1 MSILIVDDNDTNLSL
16 LATLAR
22 KASAIEPVCMNDP
35 IDALYWCVS
44 HVPDLVLLDYRMP
57 SLSGNEFLGI
67 FRKMP
72 DMADIPIIMVTTEN
86 DRAVRK
92 QAFSL
97 GVTEFLTKPVDTIE
111 FSLRVRNL
119 LALRTAQTLLAD
131 RAKLLEREVAQ
142 AIANVTAR
150 ELELVT
156 RLARAAELRDP
167 ETGGHIMRM
176 ARYSALIARELGLDA
191 PWQELLLHA
200 APMHDVG
207 KLATPDHI
215 LLKPG
220 RLDPEE
226 MAIMRQHAAIGGQIL
241 AGSDSPLIRLAEEIA
256 CGHHEKY
263 DGSGYP
269 RGLAGEQIPLSA
281 RIVAVADVF
290 DALSSERPYK
300 PAWPLEQARQ
310 FLQQNRGSHFC
321 PLCIDAFLGAWD
333 EVLAIRDSLP
343 DPAPHPHVH
352 PL

>member
-16 LATLAR
+16 LSTLAR
-22 KASAIEPVCMNDP
+22 KASAIESVCMSDP
-35 IDALYWCVS
+35 IDALTWCES
-44 HVPDLVLLDYRMP
+44 NVPDLVLLDYRMP

-67 FRKMP
+67 FRKMEG
-72 DMADIPIIMVTTEN
+72 MADIPIIMVTTEN

-119 LALRTAQTLLAD
+119 LALRTAQTMLAD
-131 RAKLLEREVAQ
+131 RAKLLEHEVAE
-142 AIANVTAR
+142 AIASVTAR
-150 ELELVT
+150 EMELVT
-156 RLARAAELRDP
+156 RLARAAEFRDP
-167 ETGGHIMRM
+167 ETGAHIMRM

-191 PWQELLLHA
+191 QWQDLLLKA

-220 RLDPEE
+220 RLDPDE
-226 MAIMRQHAAIGGQIL
+226 MAIMRQHAKIGGYIL

-269 RGLAGEQIPLSA
+269 DGLAGERIPLPA

-300 PAWPLEQARQ
+300 PAWPLAQARQ
-310 FLQQNRGSHFC
+310 YLEQNRGSHFC
-321 PLCIDAFLGAWD
+321 PLCLDAFLGAWD
-333 EVLAIRDSLP
+333 EVLAIRSSLP
-343 DPAPHPHVH
+343 DPVHHDAH

>member
-35 IDALYWCVS
+35 IDALSWCES

-57 SLSGNEFLGI
+57 SLSGNEFLSI

-72 DMADIPIIMVTTEN
+72 GTADIPIIMVTTEN

-119 LALRTAQTLLAD
+119 LALRMAQNLLTD
-131 RAKLLEREVAQ
+131 RAKLLEHEVAQ

-150 ELELVT
+150 EMELVT
-156 RLARAAELRDP
+156 RLARAAEFRDP
-167 ETGGHIMRM
+167 ETGAHIMRM
-176 ARYSALIARELGLDA
+176 ARYSALIARNLGTDGQ
-191 PWQELLLHA
+191 WQDLLLKA

-220 RLDPEE
+220 RLDPDEL
-226 MAIMRQHAAIGGQIL
+226 AIMRQHAEIGANIL

-256 CGHHEKY
+256 GSHHEKY

-269 RGLAGEQIPLSA
+269 RGLAGEHIPLSA

-300 PAWPLEQARQ
+300 PAWPLAQARLHL
-310 FLQQNRGSHFC
+310 LQNKGSHFC
-321 PLCIDAFLGAWD
+321 PRCIDAFVAAWD
-333 EVLAIRDSLP
+333 EVLDIHSSLP
-343 DPAPHPHVH
+343 DPVH
-352 PL
+352 PYAHPL

>member
-1 MSILIVDDNDTNLSL
+1 MSILIVDDNETNLSL
-16 LATLAR
+16 LSTLAR
-22 KASAIEPVCMNDP
+22 KSSAVDPVCMNDP
-35 IDALYWCVS
+35 IDALYWCES
-44 HVPDLVLLDYRMP
+44 NVPDLVLLDYRMP
-57 SLSGNEFLGI
+57 SLSGNEFLSI

-72 DMADIPIIMVTTEN
+72 HMADIPIIMVTTEN
-86 DRAVRK
+86 DRAVRN

-119 LALRTAQTLLAD
+119 LALRNAQTMLAD
-131 RAKLLEREVAQ
+131 RAKLLEHEVRQ
-142 AIANVTAR
+142 AIADVTAR
-150 ELELVT
+150 EMELVT
-156 RLARAAELRDP
+156 RLARAAEFRDP

-176 ARYSALIARELGLDA
+176 ARYSALIARELGLA
-191 PWQELLLHA
+191 PEWQELLLKA

-220 RLDPEE
+220 RLDADE
-226 MAIMRQHAAIGGQIL
+226 MAIMRQHAEIGGQIL

-256 CGHHEKY
+256 RGHHEKY

-269 RGLAGEQIPLSA
+269 RGLAGEQIPVSA

-290 DALSSERPYK
+290 DALTSERPYK
-300 PAWPLEQARQ
+300 PAWPLAQARQ
-310 FLQQNRGSHFC
+310 FLQQNKGSHFC
-321 PLCIDAFLGAWD
+321 PRCIDAFLGAWD
-333 EVLAIRDSLP
+333 EVLDIRSSLP
-343 DPAPHPHVH
+343 DPVQPLAH

>member
-1 MSILIVDDNDTNLSL
+1 MSILIVDDNETNLSL
-16 LATLAR
+16 LSTLAR
-22 KASAIEPVCMNDP
+22 KSSAVDPVCMNDP
-35 IDALYWCVS
+35 IDALYWCES
-44 HVPDLVLLDYRMP
+44 NVPDLVLLDYRMP
-57 SLSGNEFLGI
+57 SLSGNEFLSI

-72 DMADIPIIMVTTEN
+72 HMADIPIIMVTTEN
-86 DRAVRK
+86 DRAVRN

-119 LALRTAQTLLAD
+119 LALRNAQTMLAD
-131 RAKLLEREVAQ
+131 RAKLLEHEVRQ
-142 AIANVTAR
+142 AIADVTAR
-150 ELELVT
+150 EMELVT
-156 RLARAAELRDP
+156 RLARAAEFRDP

-176 ARYSALIARELGLDA
+176 ARYSALIARELGLA
-191 PWQELLLHA
+191 PEWQELLLKA

-220 RLDPEE
+220 RLDADE
-226 MAIMRQHAAIGGQIL
+226 MAIMRQHAEIGGQIL

-269 RGLAGEQIPLSA
+269 RGLAGEQIPVSA

-290 DALSSERPYK
+290 DALTSERPYK
-300 PAWPLEQARQ
+300 PAWPLAQARQ
-310 FLQQNRGSHFC
+310 FLQQNKGSHFC
-321 PLCIDAFLGAWD
+321 PRCIDAFLGAWD
-333 EVLAIRDSLP
+333 EVLDIRSSLP
-343 DPAPHPHVH
+343 DPVQPLAH

>member
-16 LATLAR
+16 LSTLAR
-22 KASAIEPVCMNDP
+22 KASNIEPVCMSDP
-35 IDALYWCVS
+35 VDALHWCVA

-57 SLSGNEFLGI
+57 NLSGNEFLRI
-67 FRKMP
+67 FRKM
-72 DMADIPIIMVTTEN
+72 DGMADTPIIMVTTEN
-86 DRAVRK
+86 DRAVRNE
-92 QAFSL
+92 AFSL
-97 GVTEFLTKPVDTIE
+97 GVTEFLTKPIDTIE

-119 LALRTAQTLLAD
+119 LALRTAQTMLAD
-131 RAKLLEREVAQ
+131 HAKLLEHEVRR

-150 ELELVT
+150 EMELVT
-156 RLARAAELRDP
+156 RLARAAEFRDP

-176 ARYSALIARELGLDA
+176 ARFSALIARDLGTDTQ
-191 PWQELLLHA
+191 WQELLLHA

-290 DALSSERPYK
+290 DALSMSRPYK
-300 PAWPLEQARQ
+300 PSWPIETIIAHLKAGA
-310 FLQQNRGSHFC
+310 GSHFD
-321 PLCIDAFLGAWD
+321 PWLAQLFIELMPQL
-333 EVLAIRDSLP
+333 LAIQGQFHDV
-343 DPAPHPHVH
+343 DMAA
-352 PL
+352 

>member
-16 LATLAR
+16 LSTLAR
-22 KASAIEPVCMNDP
+22 KASAIESVCMNDP
-35 IDALYWCVS
+35 IDALTWCES
-44 HVPDLVLLDYRMP
+44 NVPDLILLDYRMP

-67 FRKMP
+67 FRKMEG
-72 DMADIPIIMVTTEN
+72 MADIPIIMVTTEN

-119 LALRTAQTLLAD
+119 LALRTAQTMLAD
-131 RAKLLEREVAQ
+131 RAKLLEHEVAE
-142 AIANVTAR
+142 AIASVTAR
-150 ELELVT
+150 EMELVT
-156 RLARAAELRDP
+156 RLARAAEFRDP
-167 ETGGHIMRM
+167 ETGAHIMRM

-191 PWQELLLHA
+191 QWQDLLLKA

-220 RLDPEE
+220 RLDPDE
-226 MAIMRQHAAIGGQIL
+226 MAIMRQHAKIGGYIL

-269 RGLAGEQIPLSA
+269 DGLAGERIPLPA

-300 PAWPLEQARQ
+300 PAWPLAQARQ
-310 FLQQNRGSHFC
+310 YLEQNRGSHFC
-321 PLCIDAFLGAWD
+321 PLCLDAFLGAWG
-333 EVLAIRDSLP
+333 EVLAIRSSLP
-343 DPAPHPHVH
+343 DPVH
-352 PL
+352 HDAHTL

>member
-16 LATLAR
+16 LSTLAR
-22 KASAIEPVCMNDP
+22 KASNIEPVCMSDP
-35 IDALYWCVS
+35 VDALHWCVA

-57 SLSGNEFLGI
+57 NLSGNEFLRI
-67 FRKMP
+67 FRKM
-72 DMADIPIIMVTTEN
+72 DGMADTPIIMVTTEN
-86 DRAVRK
+86 DRAVRNE
-92 QAFSL
+92 AFSL
-97 GVTEFLTKPVDTIE
+97 GVTEFLTKPIDTIE

-119 LALRTAQTLLAD
+119 LALRTAQTMLAD
-131 RAKLLEREVAQ
+131 HAKLLEHEVRR

-150 ELELVT
+150 EMELVT
-156 RLARAAELRDP
+156 RLARAAEFRDP

-176 ARYSALIARELGLDA
+176 ARFSALIARDLGTDTQ
-191 PWQELLLHA
+191 WQELLLHA

>member
-16 LATLAR
+16 LSTLAR
-22 KASAIEPVCMNDP
+22 KASSIEPVCMDDP
-35 IDALYWCVS
+35 IDALTWCES

-57 SLSGNEFLGI
+57 SLSGNEFLSI

-72 DMADIPIIMVTTEN
+72 GMADIPIIMVTTEN

-119 LALRTAQTLLAD
+119 LSLRMAQTMLAD
-131 RAKLLEREVAQ
+131 RAKLLEHEVRQ

-150 ELELVT
+150 EMELVT
-156 RLARAAELRDP
+156 RLARAAEFRDP
-167 ETGGHIMRM
+167 ETGAHIMRM
-176 ARYSALIARELGLDA
+176 ARYSALIAGKLGMDA
-191 PWQELLLHA
+191 HWQELLLKA

-220 RLDPEE
+220 RLDPGE
-226 MAIMRQHAAIGGQIL
+226 MAIMRQHAEIGGKIL
-241 AGSDSPLIRLAEEIA
+241 AGSDAPLIQLAEEIA
-256 CGHHEKY
+256 RGHHEKY

-290 DALSSERPYK
+290 DALSSARPYK
-300 PAWPLEQARQ
+300 PAWPVEQARL
-310 FLQQNRGSHFC
+310 FLQQNQGSHFC
-321 PLCIDAFLGAWD
+321 PRCIDAFLGAWD
-333 EVLAIRDSLP
+333 EVLDIRDSLP
-343 DPAPHPHVH
+343 DPVQHHAH

>member
-16 LATLAR
+16 LASLAR

-35 IDALYWCVS
+35 VDALYWCVS
-44 HVPDLVLLDYRMP
+44 NVPDLVLLDYRMP
-57 SLSGNEFLGI
+57 SMSGNDFLGI

-72 DMADIPIIMVTTEN
+72 GMAAIPIIMVTTEN
-86 DRAVRK
+86 DCAVRK

-119 LALRTAQTLLAD
+119 LALRTAQTMLAD
-131 RAKLLEREVAQ
+131 RAKLLEHEVGL
-142 AIANVTAR
+142 AIASVTAR
-150 ELELVT
+150 EMELVT
-156 RLARAAELRDP
+156 RLARAAEFRDP
-167 ETGGHIMRM
+167 ETGAHIMRM
-176 ARYSALIARELGLDA
+176 ARYSALIARELGLGA
-191 PWQELLLHA
+191 QWQELLFKA

-226 MAIMRQHAAIGGQIL
+226 MVIMRQHAEIGGQIL
-241 AGSDSPLIRLAEEIA
+241 AGSDAPLIQLAEEIA
-256 CGHHEKY
+256 RSHHEKY

-269 RGLAGEQIPLSA
+269 RGLAGQQIPLSA

-300 PAWPLEQARQ
+300 PAWPLAQARLY
-310 FLQQNRGSHFC
+310 LQQNKGSHFC
-321 PLCIDAFLGAWD
+321 PRCIDAFLGAWD

-343 DPAPHPHVH
+343 DPVHHDAH

>member
-1 MSILIVDDNDTNLSL
+1 MSILIVDDNETNLSL
-16 LATLAR
+16 LSTLAR
-22 KASAIEPVCMNDP
+22 KSSAVDPVCMNDP
-35 IDALYWCVS
+35 IDALYWCES
-44 HVPDLVLLDYRMP
+44 NVPDLVLLDYRMP
-57 SLSGNEFLGI
+57 SLSGNEFLSI

-72 DMADIPIIMVTTEN
+72 HMADIPIIMVTTEN
-86 DRAVRK
+86 DRAVRN

-119 LALRTAQTLLAD
+119 LALRNAQTMLAD
-131 RAKLLEREVAQ
+131 RAKLLEHEVRQ
-142 AIANVTAR
+142 AIADVTAR
-150 ELELVT
+150 EMELVT
-156 RLARAAELRDP
+156 RLARAAEFRDP

-176 ARYSALIARELGLDA
+176 ARYSALIARDLGLA
-191 PWQELLLHA
+191 PEWQELLLKA

-220 RLDPEE
+220 RLDADE
-226 MAIMRQHAAIGGQIL
+226 MAIMRQHAEIGGQIL

-269 RGLAGEQIPLSA
+269 RGLAGEQIPVSA

-290 DALSSERPYK
+290 DALTSERPYK
-300 PAWPLEQARQ
+300 PAWPLAQARQ
-310 FLQQNRGSHFC
+310 FLQQNKGSHFC
-321 PLCIDAFLGAWD
+321 PRCIDAFLGAWD
-333 EVLAIRDSLP
+333 EVLDIRSSLP
-343 DPAPHPHVH
+343 DPVH
-352 PL
+352 PLAHPL

>member
-16 LATLAR
+16 LSTLAR
-22 KASAIEPVCMNDP
+22 KASNIEPVCMSDP
-35 IDALYWCVS
+35 VDALHWCVA

-57 SLSGNEFLGI
+57 NLSGNEFLRI
-67 FRKMP
+67 FRKM
-72 DMADIPIIMVTTEN
+72 DGMADTPIIMVTTEN
-86 DRAVRK
+86 DRAVRNE
-92 QAFSL
+92 AFSL
-97 GVTEFLTKPVDTIE
+97 GVTEFLTKPIDTIE

-119 LALRTAQTLLAD
+119 LALRTAQTMLAD
-131 RAKLLEREVAQ
+131 HAKLLEHEVRR

-150 ELELVT
+150 EMELVT
-156 RLARAAELRDP
+156 RLARAAEFRDP

-176 ARYSALIARELGLDA
+176 ARYSALIARDLGTDTQ
-191 PWQELLLHA
+191 WQELLLHA

-256 CGHHEKY
+256 YGHHEKY

-352 PL
+352 SL